1 MNRDVMGRQMFRNGG
16 PVYMQDGGMA
26 PMPMDQGAM
35 PMDQGAMPPP
45 MPAPMMPPQDIE
57 AEAARM
63 AQEQMD
69 PAMMEQLLGGY
80 AQSLGGMENEGDYAA
95 VIDGIRGNSLPMAGR
110 YEELAG
116 LVGPEDAQQTPESVL
131 ALVQPTLM
139 LAEAEA
145 SGVDEGIGGLAPAI
159 MDTPIEGPMAE
170 GIMSTV
176 GAAGPAPDAM
186 MPPMGGPAPV
196 NFNRGGAVQYFSA
209 GGPVQYFENGG
220 ETAGQANAPYAVDPR
235 LQELYGQNQAF
246 YGQLVDPRQQE
257 AALEEQTR
265 MTKAGILFD
274 IAQGA
279 LSFAGRKEGNMS
291 TGERLAQSF
300 SPVIGN
306 IGQRAA
312 GLSEFKQGQA
322 AEKRQMNMAAAQ
334 AAQSQFGSLLGK
346 TPAPVREEKTELY
359 YSPEGKSETVVTNS
373 VEGQKRAEELRRQG
387 YTTAEPGDVAALV
400 KPDYVPVY
408 NKASGARVEFDVST
422 PKGVADYRAMMA
434 EGNYTTAEPKEATAL
449 VKPDY
454 VPVYNK
460 ASGAMVEFDTSTPK
474 GVADY
479 RAMMAE
485 GTYTTQAP
493 EGTIEPSYKPIYG
506 ADGKVIAQVDIN
518 SKNGKSLV
526 DEYAAQGQYLT
537 KPDKVD
543 KPSNLTL
550 AQMFTVKGKDANGK
564 SVSKT
569 GSFTAAE
576 LEAFQKGLTDVS
588 FSSSTGSEPKTP
600 VIMSFIDPGS
610 PTNVKSVY
618 ANSPDGPDQIRQLL
632 KKGFVLSKDAASV
645 ESSTPSLVNLVNTGN
660 PNDVVTV
667 DVSTPDGKERLAQ
680 LVGSNYVK
688 GGTMPIAFA
697 KPEGVAFGNDV
708 LAILNNGKLLKGYE
722 EGTLT
727 EDEAL
732 TVELALNQYTAPKQA
747 YNVETGTFE
756 SQPGG
761 KLPAKWAAADAIRR
775 PKADLLVSPSSKH
788 FNKNGTVNFDSF
800 KGHPTTIVGGVDLT
814 AGTGFMSGIMRGLNA
829 FAGPLGEFGMGTG
842 TAGEK
847 GLIVSK
853 ASKQLDSLAR
863 QTLLLARG
871 GVDGRLFASDLKMLK
886 EAVGKFEAK
895 AWNSDQDA
903 LGQLKASRN
912 EIAAYYQAAT
922 EVLENP
928 PSFDRKQV
936 MAARALHGPYEALLG
951 EYTAAITTYEEG
963 LAAEGSKTE
972 VGQTAPAISKAE
984 RLLGNVKRWSGEIE

>member
-16 PVYMQDGGMA
+16 PVYMQEGGMA
-26 PMPMDQGAM
+26 PA
-35 PMDQGAMPPP
+35 P
-45 MPAPMMPPQDIE
+45 MPTAQGPMSGAMPPQDIE
-57 AEAARM
+57 AEANRM

-69 PAMMEQLLGGY
+69 PAVMEQMLTGY
-80 AQSLGGMENEGDYAA
+80 SQSLGGMQNEGDYAS
-95 VIDGIRGNSLPMAGR
+95 VIDGIRGNSLPMEGR
-110 YEELAG
+110 YAELAG

-145 SGVDEGIGGLAPAI
+145 SGVDEGIGGLAAGI

-176 GAAGPAPDAM
+176 GSAGAAPAPM
-186 MPPMGGPAPV
+186 MPPMGGSEPV

-209 GGPVQYFENGG
+209 GGPVQYFAEGG
-220 ETAGQANAPYAVDPR
+220 EAAGQANAPYAVDPR
-235 LQELYGQNQAF
+235 LQALYGQNQAF
-246 YGQLVDPRQQE
+246 YGELIDPRQQE

-265 MTKAGILFD
+265 MTKAGMLFD

-279 LSFAGRKEGNMS
+279 LRFASPTAGSMS

-334 AAQSQFGSLLGK
+334 AAQSQYGALMGK
-346 TPAPVREEKTELY
+346 TAAPVVDEKTQTY
-359 YSPEGKSETVVTNS
+359 YSSTGEIETIVTNS
-373 VEGQKRAEELRRQG
+373 SEGQARAAELRKQDW
-387 YTTAEPGDVAALV
+387 TTEKPKEAAAPTYMSAYNTVTGIMVESDVT
-400 KPDYVPVY
+400 
-408 NKASGARVEFDVST
+408 T
-422 PKGVADYRAMMA
+422 PKGRAEFTGRVNSGEYTTKPPTVAD
-434 EGNYTTAEPKEATAL
+434 T
-449 VKPDY
+449 DY
-454 VPVYNK
+454 
-460 ASGAMVEFDTSTPK
+460 
-474 GVADY
+474 
-479 RAMMAE
+479 
-485 GTYTTQAP
+485 Q
-493 EGTIEPSYKPIYG
+493 PIYG
-506 ADGKVIAQVDIN
+506 ADGKVIAQVDL
-518 SKNGKSLV
+518 KGPNGKRLV
-526 DEYAAQGQYLT
+526 DEYAAQGQFLT

-550 AQMFTVKGKDANGK
+550 AQMFTVKGKDANGN
-564 SVSKT
+564 SVSRT
-569 GSFTAAE
+569 GSFTATE
-576 LEAFQKGLTDVS
+576 LAAFQKPLTDVS

-600 VIMSFIDPGS
+600 VIMSFIDPES

-708 LAILNNGKLLKGYE
+708 LAILNNAELLKGYE
-722 EGTLT
+722 DGTLT
-727 EDEAL
+727 EDQDL

-775 PKADLLVSPSSKH
+775 PKADSLVDTSPEH
-788 FNKNGTVNFDSF
+788 FNENGTVNFDSF
-800 KGHPTTIVGGVDLT
+800 KNHPTTIVGGVDLT

-829 FAGPLGEFGMGTG
+829 FAGPFGEFGMGSG

-853 ASKQLDSLAR
+853 ASKQLNSLAR
-863 QTLLLARG
+863 QSLLLARG
-871 GVDGRLFASDLKMLK
+871 GVEGRLFKSDLDMLRD
-886 EAVGKFEAK
+886 AVGKFEAK

-903 LGQLKASRN
+903 LGQLRASRN
-912 EIAAYYQAAT
+912 EIATYYQAAT
-922 EVLENP
+922 AVLENP
-928 PSFDRKQV
+928 GGFKSGQIT
-936 MAARALHGPYEALLG
+936 AARALHGPYEALLG
-951 EYTAAITTYEEG
+951 EYTAAITTYEES

>member
-1 MNRDVMGRQMFRNGG
+1 MFRNGG
-16 PVYMQDGGMA
+16 PVYMQEGGMA
-26 PMPMDQGAM
+26 PA
-35 PMDQGAMPPP
+35 P
-45 MPAPMMPPQDIE
+45 MPTAQGPMSGAMPPQDIE
-57 AEAARM
+57 AEATRM

-69 PAMMEQLLGGY
+69 PAVMEQMLTGY
-80 AQSLGGMENEGDYAA
+80 SQSLGGMQDEGDYAS
-95 VIDGIRGNSLPMAGR
+95 VIDGIRGNSLPMEGR
-110 YEELAG
+110 YAELAG

-145 SGVDEGIGGLAPAI
+145 SGVDEGIGGLAAGI

-176 GAAGPAPDAM
+176 GSAGAAPAPM
-186 MPPMGGPAPV
+186 MPPMGGSEPV

-209 GGPVQYFENGG
+209 GGPVQYFAEGG
-220 ETAGQANAPYAVDPR
+220 SPTREQLYAD
-235 LQELYGQNQAF
+235 NQAF
-246 YGQLVDPRQQE
+246 YQSINNPADQQ
-257 AALEEQTR
+257 AALDEQTK
-265 MTKAGILFD
+265 MTKAGMLFD

-279 LSFAGRKEGNMS
+279 LRFASPTAGSMS

-300 SPVIGN
+300 SPVIGS
-306 IGQRAA
+306 IGERAA
-312 GLSEFKQGQA
+312 GLSQFKQGQA
-322 AEKRQMNMAAAQ
+322 AENRNMNMMSAQ
-334 AAQSQFGSLLGK
+334 AAQSQYGALMGK
-346 TPAPVREEKTELY
+346 TAAPVVNQQSKTYYGPNGESEE
-359 YSPEGKSETVVTNS
+359 VVTNNLA
-373 VEGQKRAEELRRQG
+373 GQERGAVLRDQG
-387 YTTAEPGDVAALV
+387 YTTAP
-400 KPDYVPVY
+400 
-408 NKASGARVEFDVST
+408 
-422 PKGVADYRAMMA
+422 
-434 EGNYTTAEPKEATAL
+434 PKEAAAL
-449 VKPDY
+449 AKPDY

-485 GTYTTQAP
+485 GNYTTQAP
-493 EGTIEPSYKPIYG
+493 KGTIEPSYKPIYG
-506 ADGKVIAQVDIN
+506 ANGKVIAQVDIN

-526 DEYAAQGQYLT
+526 DEYAAQGQFLT

-550 AQMFTVKGKDANGK
+550 AQMFTVKGTDANGK

-569 GSFTAAE
+569 GSFTATE
-576 LEAFQKGLTDVS
+576 LAAFQNGLTDVS

-618 ANSPDGPDQIRQLL
+618 ANSPDGPDQIGQLL

-645 ESSTPSLVNLVNTGN
+645 KSSTPSLVNLVNTGN

-708 LAILNNGKLLKGYE
+708 LAIINNGKLLKGYE
-722 EGTLT
+722 NGTLT

-732 TVELALNQYTAPKQA
+732 TVELALNQFTAPKQVFNA
-747 YNVETGTFE
+747 QTGSYE

-775 PKADLLVSPSSKH
+775 PQQKIETVVGAER
-788 FNKNGTVNFDSF
+788 FNEDGTVNFEAF
-800 KGHPTTIVGGVDLT
+800 KGDATTIVGGVDLT
-814 AGTGFMSGIMRGLNA
+814 KGVGFKSGIMRGMNS
-829 FAGPLGEFGMGTG
+829 FMGVLGELGIYTG
-842 TAGEK
+842 VAGKE
-847 GLIVSK
+847 GAMVAT

-871 GVDGRLFASDLKMLK
+871 GIDGRVFVSDIKMLEK
-886 EAVGKFEAK
+886 SVDNFKGSTF
-895 AWNSDQDA
+895 NSDQEA
-903 LGQLKASRN
+903 LAQLIASRN
-912 EIAAYYQAAT
+912 EISGAYMGAT
-922 EVLENP
+922 DILNSP
-928 PSFDRKQV
+928 KQYKPEQV
-936 MAARALHGPYEALLG
+936 TAARTLHGSLQGLLG
-951 EYTAAITTYEEG
+951 EYTAAITIFEDT
-963 LAAEGSKTE
+963 LASRGDSVSPESNVPTMTK
-972 VGQTAPAISKAE
+972 SE
-984 RLLGNVKRWSGEIE
+984 RFLQGASRLNNGGTQR

>member
-16 PVYMQDGGMA
+16 PVYMQEGGMA
-26 PMPMDQGAM
+26 PA
-35 PMDQGAMPPP
+35 P
-45 MPAPMMPPQDIE
+45 MPTAQGPMSGAMPPQDIE
-57 AEAARM
+57 AEATRM

-69 PAMMEQLLGGY
+69 PAVMEQMLTGY
-80 AQSLGGMENEGDYAA
+80 SQSLGGMQNEGDYAS
-95 VIDGIRGNSLPMAGR
+95 VIDGIRGNSLPMEGR
-110 YEELAG
+110 YAELAG

-145 SGVDEGIGGLAPAI
+145 SGVDEGIGGLAAGV

-176 GAAGPAPDAM
+176 GSAGAAPAPM
-186 MPPMGGPAPV
+186 MPPMGGSEPV

-209 GGPVQYFENGG
+209 GGPVQYFAEGG
-220 ETAGQANAPYAVDPR
+220 EAAGQANAPYAVDPR
-235 LQELYGQNQAF
+235 LQALYGQNQAF
-246 YGQLVDPRQQE
+246 YGELIDPRQQE

-265 MTKAGILFD
+265 MTKAGMLFD

-279 LSFAGRKEGNMS
+279 LRFASPTAGSMS

-334 AAQSQFGSLLGK
+334 AAQGQYSSLLNQ
-346 TPAPVREEKTELY
+346 TQAPLFEEKTQTY
-359 YSPEGKSETVVTNS
+359 YGPDGKIETVVKNS
-373 VEGQKRAEELRRQG
+373 REGNLRAAELRNLDW
-387 YTTAEPGDVAALV
+387 TTEKPKDAAAPTYMQAYNISTGVMVESDVT
-400 KPDYVPVY
+400 
-408 NKASGARVEFDVST
+408 T
-422 PKGVADYRAMMA
+422 PKGRDEFTKRMDSGEYTTKPPTVAD
-434 EGNYTTAEPKEATAL
+434 T
-449 VKPDY
+449 DY
-454 VPVYNK
+454 
-460 ASGAMVEFDTSTPK
+460 
-474 GVADY
+474 
-479 RAMMAE
+479 
-485 GTYTTQAP
+485 Q
-493 EGTIEPSYKPIYG
+493 PIYG
-506 ADGKVIAQVDIN
+506 ADGKVVAQVDVN
-518 SKNGKSLV
+518 SAKGKRTV
-526 DEYAAQGQYLT
+526 AEYAAQNLFLT
-537 KPDKVD
+537 KPDVD
-543 KPSNLTL
+543 KRSNVTL
-550 AQMFTVKGKDANGK
+550 SQLFTVKGKDANGK

-576 LEAFQKGLTDVS
+576 LEAFQKPLTDVS

-618 ANSPDGPDQIRQLL
+618 ANSPDGPGKISALL
-632 KKGFVLSKDAASV
+632 EKGFIPAEDASRVAPAA
-645 ESSTPSLVNLVNTGN
+645 PSLVNLVNKGN
-660 PNDVVTV
+660 PDDVVTV
-667 DVSTPDGKERLAQ
+667 DVSTPKGKEQ
-680 LVGSNYVK
+680 LVQLLAGSYVK

-697 KPEGVAFGNDV
+697 KPDGVAFGNDV
-708 LAILNNGKLLKGYE
+708 LAILNNAELLKGYE

-727 EDEAL
+727 EDQDL

-775 PKADLLVSPSSKH
+775 PKADQTVGTSPEH
-788 FNKNGTVNFDSF
+788 FNENGTVNFDSF
-800 KGHPTTIVGGVDLT
+800 KNHPTTIVGGVDLT

-847 GLIVSK
+847 GLIVAK

-863 QTLLLARG
+863 QTLLLVRG

-903 LGQLKASRN
+903 LGQLRASRN
-912 EIAAYYQAAT
+912 ELATFYQAAT
-922 EVLENP
+922 GVLEDP
-928 PSFDRKQV
+928 SSFDRKQI

-951 EYTAAITTYEEG
+951 EYTAAITTYEES
-963 LAAEGSKTE
+963 LAAKGSTTE
-972 VGQTAPAISKAE
+972 VGQTAPAASKAE
-984 RLLGNVKRWSGEIE
+984 RMLRNVKRL

>member
-1 MNRDVMGRQMFRNGG
+1 
-16 PVYMQDGGMA
+16 
-26 PMPMDQGAM
+26 
-35 PMDQGAMPPP
+35 
-45 MPAPMMPPQDIE
+45 MMPPQDIE

-95 VIDGIRGNSLPMAGR
+95 VIDGIRGNSLPMEGR
-110 YEELAG
+110 YAELAG

-145 SGVDEGIGGLAPAI
+145 SGVDEGIGGLAAGI

-176 GAAGPAPDAM
+176 GSDGAAPAPM
-186 MPPMGGPAPV
+186 MPPMGGSEPV

-209 GGPVQYFENGG
+209 GGPVQYFAEGG
-220 ETAGQANAPYAVDPR
+220 SPTREQLYAD
-235 LQELYGQNQAF
+235 NQAF
-246 YGQLVDPRQQE
+246 YQSINNPADQQ
-257 AALEEQTR
+257 AALDEQTK
-265 MTKAGILFD
+265 MTKAGMLFD

-279 LSFAGRKEGNMS
+279 LRFASPTAGSMS

-300 SPVIGN
+300 SPVIGS
-306 IGQRAA
+306 IGERAA
-312 GLSEFKQGQA
+312 GLSQFKQGQA
-322 AEKRQMNMAAAQ
+322 AENRNMNMMSAQ
-334 AAQSQFGSLLGK
+334 AAQSQYGALMGK
-346 TPAPVREEKTELY
+346 TAAPVGEEKTELY
-359 YSPEGKSETVVTNS
+359 YGPSGESETVVTNS
-373 VEGQKRAEELRRQG
+373 AEGQARSAELRSQG
-387 YTTAEPGDVAALV
+387 YTTAP
-400 KPDYVPVY
+400 
-408 NKASGARVEFDVST
+408 
-422 PKGVADYRAMMA
+422 
-434 EGNYTTAEPKEATAL
+434 PKEAAAL
-449 VKPDY
+449 AKPDY

-485 GTYTTQAP
+485 GNYTTQAP
-493 EGTIEPSYKPIYG
+493 KGTIEPSYKPIYG
-506 ADGKVIAQVDIN
+506 ANGKVIAQVDIN
-518 SKNGKSLV
+518 SENGPRLV
-526 DEYAAQGQYLT
+526 EEYAKQGQYLT

-543 KPSNLTL
+543 KPSSLTL
-550 AQMFTVKGKDANGK
+550 AQMFTVKGTDANGK

-569 GSFTAAE
+569 GSFTATE
-576 LEAFQKGLTDVS
+576 LAAFQKGLTDVS

-600 VIMSFIDPGS
+600 VIMSFIDPES

-618 ANSPDGPDQIRQLL
+618 ANSPDGPDQIGQLL

-708 LAILNNGKLLKGYE
+708 LAIINNGKLLKGYE
-722 EGTLT
+722 EGTLA
-727 EDEAL
+727 EDEEL
-732 TVELALNQYTAPKQA
+732 TVELALNQFTAPKQVFNA
-747 YNVETGTFE
+747 QTGSYE

-761 KLPAKWAAADAIRR
+761 KLPARWAAADAIRR
-775 PKADLLVSPSSKH
+775 PQQKIETVVGAER
-788 FNKNGTVNFDSF
+788 FNEDGTVNFEAF
-800 KGHPTTIVGGVDLT
+800 KGDATTIVGGVDLT
-814 AGTGFMSGIMRGLNA
+814 EGVGFKSGIMRGMNSLM
-829 FAGPLGEFGMGTG
+829 GVLGELGIYKGV
-842 TAGEK
+842 AGKK
-847 GLIVSK
+847 GAMVAK

-871 GVDGRLFASDLKMLK
+871 GIDGKVFVSDIRMLEK
-886 EAVGKFEAK
+886 SVEKFK
-895 AWNSDQDA
+895 GSTFNSDQEA
-903 LGQLKASRN
+903 LAQLVASRN
-912 EIAAYYQAAT
+912 EISGAYMGAT
-922 EVLENP
+922 DILNSPKLYKPE
-928 PSFDRKQV
+928 QV
-936 MAARALHGPYEALLG
+936 TAARTLHGSLQGLLG
-951 EYTAAITTYEEG
+951 EYTAAITIFEDALTARG
-963 LAAEGSKTE
+963 DTISTE
-972 VGQTAPAISKAE
+972 SNAPTMTKSE
-984 RLLGNVKRWSGEIE
+984 RFLQDANRLNTGGTQR

>member
-220 ETAGQANAPYAVDPR
+220 ETAGQANAPYAADPR
-235 LQELYGQNQAF
+235 LQTLYGQNQAF
-246 YGQLVDPRQQE
+246 YGELIDPRQQE

-387 YTTAEPGDVAALV
+387 YTTAEP
-400 KPDYVPVY
+400 
-408 NKASGARVEFDVST
+408 
-422 PKGVADYRAMMA
+422 
-434 EGNYTTAEPKEATAL
+434 KEATAL

-485 GTYTTQAP
+485 GNYTTQAP

-732 TVELALNQYTAPKQA
+732 TVELALNQFTAPKQVFNA
-747 YNVETGTFE
+747 QTGSYE

-775 PKADLLVSPSSKH
+775 PQQKIETVVGAER
-788 FNKNGTVNFDSF
+788 FNEDGTVNFEAF
-800 KGHPTTIVGGVDLT
+800 KGDATTIVGGVDLT
-814 AGTGFMSGIMRGLNA
+814 KGVGFKSGIMRGMNSLM
-829 FAGPLGEFGMGTG
+829 GVLGELGIYKGV
-842 TAGEK
+842 AGEE
-847 GLIVSK
+847 GAMVAK

-871 GVDGRLFASDLKMLK
+871 GIDGRVFVSDIGMLEK
-886 EAVGKFEAK
+886 SVDNFKGSTF
-895 AWNSDQDA
+895 NSDQEA
-903 LGQLKASRN
+903 LAQLIASRN
-912 EIAAYYQAAT
+912 EISGAYMGAT
-922 EVLENP
+922 DILNNP
-928 PSFDRKQV
+928 KQYKPEQV
-936 MAARALHGPYEALLG
+936 TAARTLHGSLEGLLG
-951 EYTAAITTYEEG
+951 EYTAAITIFEDALTARG
-963 LAAEGSKTE
+963 DTISTE
-972 VGQTAPAISKAE
+972 SNAPTMTKSE
-984 RLLGNVKRWSGEIE
+984 RFLQDANRLNTGGTQR